1 MVKVNESRQAQKDL
15 DKAPKEI
22 LASYEIWARLI
33 EEHGTTILRKFPG
46 YNDEMLRGDW
56 QGFRTRLQEEVMS
69 RKSRIVL
76 DPGQVVKELRQK
88 KAWTQKV
95 LSEITGMAVANIS
108 NIESGR
114 SKLGEDRAIL
124 LAEALGVKPEFILFP
139 NGFEREDLQHKLEAI
154 REKLRQYDSAS

>member
-1 MVKVNESRQAQKDL
+1 
-15 DKAPKEI
+15 
-22 LASYEIWARLI
+22 
-33 EEHGTTILRKFPG
+33 
-46 YNDEMLRGDW
+46 
-56 QGFRTRLQEEVMS
+56 MS

-76 DPGQVVKELRQK
+76 DPGQVVKELRHK
-88 KAWTQKV
+88 KGWTQKV

-139 NGFEREDLQHKLEAI
+139 NGFEREDLQPKLEAI
-154 REKLRQYDSAS
+154 RVKLRRHDKAS